1 MATVQ
6 QGGAA
11 DKPAD
16 EDLDAILAELGGGA
30 APAAAAPADP
40 TAAPALAADGAL
52 NDGVDATVD
61 NHSRC
66 SPDWRHHKG

>member
-1 MATVQ
+1 MVK

-30 APAAAAPADP
+30 APTAAAQADP
-40 TAAPALAADGAL
+40 TAAPALAAEGAL
-52 NDGVDATVD
+52 EAGVDALM
-61 NHSRC
+61 NKHSRC
-66 SPDWRHHKG
+66 SSKWQRHKR